1 MLAEEQVIDVLVKEV
16 HAKEEVVVEQPQ
28 CIKAATM
35 EPFTHVGLL
44 YW

>member
-1 MLAEEQVIDVLVKEV
+1 MLAEEQVIEVLVIEV
-16 HAKEEVVVEQPQ
+16 HAMEEVVVGQPR